1 MLDPISAFA
10 AITAG
15 HKTIMGAIKI
25 GKDLSSLSTAI
36 GKFAQGEAHLQHAE
50 SQKKKSRFSLAE
62 DSAIEKH
69 FKKEA
74 LEDMRDELR
83 KAFLYFG
90 KAGQW
95 ERLQAE
101 IAQER
106 ARIKKELAEQQRI
119 KDRNVMITTVTA
131 LVILGIVGIVAWI
144 KFLQGGF

>member
-50 SQKKKSRFSLAE
+50 AQKKKSRFSLAE

-74 LEDMRDELR
+74 LEDMRNELR
-83 KAFLYFG
+83 SIFLLYG

-95 ERLQAE
+95 ERLQGE

-119 KDRNVMITTVTA
+119 KDRNLTITVVTA
-131 LVILGIVGIVAWI
+131 ILIVGTVAIAAWV